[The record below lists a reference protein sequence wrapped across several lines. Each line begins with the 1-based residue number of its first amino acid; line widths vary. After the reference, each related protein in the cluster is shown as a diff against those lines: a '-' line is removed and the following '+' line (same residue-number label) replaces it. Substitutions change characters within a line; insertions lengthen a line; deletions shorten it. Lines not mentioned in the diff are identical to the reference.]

1 MKAPLSWACTLANH
15 TYKTAL
21 VTGASQRIG
30 RAIALELAA
39 HGVAIAVHYHGS
51 ADNADSVVTEI
62 RGAGGNAVAV
72 QADLASAQET
82 SGLIQAAA
90 EALGSPIDVLV
101 NNASVFERDEITNFN
116 TQDWDHH
123 QAVNLRAP
131 LQLTQTLAQQ
141 LGAKSQGV
149 VINIV
154 DQRVLKL
161 NPQYLSYTA
170 SKVGLWTAT
179 RTCAQALAPNIRV
192 NAIGPGPTLANS
204 RQSAEDFAAEAANV
218 PLGHGPAL
226 KEITSAVRFI
236 LETPSMTGQM
246 ITLDGGQH
254 LAWRTAD
261 ILED

>member
-1 MKAPLSWACTLANH
+1 MKAPLLWVCILANSP
-15 TYKTAL
+15 YRAAL

-30 RAIALELAA
+30 RAIALELATQEIA
-39 HGVAIAVHYHGS
+39 VAVHYHGS
-51 ADNADSVVTEI
+51 ADNADSVVAEI
-62 RGAGGNAVAV
+62 NGAGGNAAVV
-72 QADLASAQET
+72 QADLASAKET
-82 SGLIQAAA
+82 SSLLQAAA
-90 EALGSPIDVLV
+90 HALGSTIDVLV
-101 NNASVFERDEITNFN
+101 NNASVFECDDITNFK

-131 LQLTQTLAQQ
+131 LQLTQALAQQ
-141 LGAKSQGV
+141 LSAVSQGA

-170 SKVGLWTAT
+170 SKAGLWTVT

-192 NAIGPGPTLANS
+192 NAIGPGPTLANT
-204 RQSAEDFAAEAANV
+204 RQSAADFAAEAANV